1 MLQVPEPV
9 LQTARL
15 GVRVPCTL
23 DVFPAPLGHFASK
36 MQEPSYQERLQV
48 PSMSS
53 AGLVLPGLSPLE
65 PRGALLELTSQLMDG
80 TETCRLGRALR
91 MMTADLLCPEACSG
105 APGVGGGEGGNLAVL
120 SQ

>member
-9 LQTARL
+9 LQAARL

-23 DVFPAPLGHFASK
+23 DLFPAPLGHFASK
-36 MQEPSYQERLQV
+36 MQEPGYQERLQV
-48 PSMSS
+48 PSMSA
-53 AGLVLPGLSPLE
+53 AGLVLPGLSPSE
-65 PRGALLELTSQLMDG
+65 PGGALLELTSQLMDG

-91 MMTADLLCPEACSG
+91 RMMKADLLCPEACSG
-105 APGVGGGEGGNLAVL
+105 APGVGEGGNLAVL